1 MPPTEPS
8 PLSRALG
15 RIPSALYIV
24 STLRAGKPVGFVGS
38 LVQQVGFSPPML
50 CLAVAK
56 DREPLR
62 DLRACGRFSLSLL
75 DASSRRRMGLFLA
88 HQAPGAS
95 PYDGLDLGRT
105 PAGLPYLAEALAWL
119 ECRIVSELASG
130 DHVVVFAEVEA
141 AATLREG
148 KPHVHLRRDGLA
160 Y

>member
-1 MPPTEPS
+1 MPLTDPS

-15 RIPSALYIV
+15 RIPSALWVV
-24 STLRAGKPVGFVGS
+24 SSLRAGAPVGFVGS

-56 DREPLR
+56 EREPLH
-62 DLRACGRFSLSLL
+62 DLRACRRFSLSLL
-75 DASSRRRMGLFLA
+75 DASSRSRMGAFLKRP
-88 HQAPGAS
+88 APGVS
-95 PYDGLDLGRT
+95 PYDGLALGRT
-105 PAGLPYLAEALAWL
+105 PAGLPFLAEGLAWFD
-119 ECRIVSELASG
+119 CRIVSEHESG

-148 KPHVHLRRDGLA
+148 EPHVHLRRDGLA